1 MGMSSKFTAVAFFVA
16 ALTAV
21 PCAALAEETGWLSG
35 YKAYAR
41 YKQLERQG
49 YMPVKM
55 LCRDSYKRQLD
66 VGETEYNISFAKNS
80 AGTEYLWAVGSDYG
94 MYKLKA
100 DKGGYRQVSFKQYTR
115 KKSGLIIRCAIWHK

>member
-1 MGMSSKFTAVAFFVA
+1 MGRTAVNLAFVFA
-16 ALTAV
+16 ALAV
-21 PCAALAEETGWLSG
+21 APLAASAEETGWLSG
-35 YKAYAR
+35 YKAYAK

-66 VGETEYNISFAKNS
+66 VGETEYSITFVKN
-80 AGTEYLWAVGSDYG
+80 ANDTQYLWAVGSDYG
-94 MYKLKA
+94 KYRLKA
-100 DKGGYRQVSFKQYTR
+100 DKEGYHQVSFKQYTR